1 MPLLRLGIGTFRSR
15 TRPST
20 MMSVEPSRNQRKV
33 GSGSAFALQVT
44 VSGIVSTVTFIIFF
58 DIVIFSGGTVE
69 RIKIRIKV
77 AIFLSKYREALWTSI
92 RTSNRVSNNHFCCWE
107 RKCRQ
112 ASSTYL
118 SIVPAKFYQNWN
130 YTFHRKPTKN
140 RERVIKYTI
149 YKINTLKLS

>member
-77 AIFLSKYREALWTSI
+77 AVFLYIYIYRKALWTSI
-92 RTSNRVSNNHFCCWE
+92 RTVYRIIIFVVE
-107 RKCRQ
+107 RGNVDKHRPLIYL
-112 ASSTYL
+112 SFPPNFIKIEIIL
-118 SIVPAKFYQNWN
+118 SIVNLL
-130 YTFHRKPTKN
+130 
-140 RERVIKYTI
+140 
-149 YKINTLKLS
+149 KIVKE

>member
-1 MPLLRLGIGTFRSR
+1 MLRLGIGTFRSR

-69 RIKIRIKV
+69 RIKIRIKWPYFYLYTKKRCEHRLEHRTV
-77 AIFLSKYREALWTSI
+77 YRIIIFVVERGNVDKHRPLIYLSFPPNFIKIEI
-92 RTSNRVSNNHFCCWE
+92 I
-107 RKCRQ
+107 
-112 ASSTYL
+112 L
-118 SIVPAKFYQNWN
+118 SIVNLL
-130 YTFHRKPTKN
+130 
-140 RERVIKYTI
+140 
-149 YKINTLKLS
+149 KIVKE